1 MNVPPTPRRIAVV
14 TGASSGIGRAIA
26 LRLADDGLDLVV
38 GYRTDLDGAQRTAN
52 GASERGIDVR
62 MVRLDLAHP
71 LEAAV
76 ALDAALDER
85 GIDVLVNNAGVN
97 RRAWFLE
104 EDVAAIE
111 HILAIDLTG
120 PLACCQLAARRMV
133 SQRRGGRIVNVTSVH
148 EHIPLRGAS
157 AYCAA
162 KAALGAATKVMAL
175 ELAEHEITVNAVAPG
190 ETATPMNGVPEHVDA
205 ATLPRLA
212 IPAGR
217 PGRPA
222 EVAALVTHLAS
233 PAAAYTTGV
242 SVVVDGGLSL
252 MAAVANQ
259 EQASTLAFDAPI
271 RTPEEVL

>member
-14 TGASSGIGRAIA
+14 TGASSGIGRAVA

-38 GYRTDLDGAQRTAN
+38 GYRTDLDGVQRTATD
-52 GASERGIDVR
+52 ASERGIDVR
-62 MVRLDLAHP
+62 IVQLDLAQP
-71 LEAAV
+71 LEAAA

-133 SQRRGGRIVNVTSVH
+133 SQQRGGRIVNVTSVH

-222 EVAALVTHLAS
+222 EIAALVTHLAS

-242 SVVVDGGLSL
+242 SLVVDGGLSL

-259 EQASTLAFDAPI
+259 EEGSTLAFDTPI

>member
-1 MNVPPTPRRIAVV
+1 MNVRPTPRRIAVV

-38 GYRTDLDGAQRTAN
+38 GYRTDLDGAQRTAT
-52 GASERGIDVR
+52 GARERGIDVR
-62 MVRLDLAHP
+62 IVRLDLAQP
-71 LEAAV
+71 LEAAA

-97 RRAWFLE
+97 RRAWFLD
-104 EDVAAIE
+104 EDVPAIE
-111 HILAIDLTG
+111 HVLAIDLTG

-133 SQRRGGRIVNVTSVH
+133 TQRRGGRIVNVTSVH

-162 KAALGAATKVMAL
+162 KAALGAATKVLAL

-205 ATLPRLA
+205 ATLPRQA

-222 EVAALVTHLAS
+222 EIAALVTYLAS

-242 SVVVDGGLSL
+242 SVVIDGGLSL

-259 EQASTLAFDAPI
+259 EQASTLAFDTPI